1 MAKINLLP
9 WRDARR
15 KEQNKEFGV
24 LAGVAAGVG
33 VVLVAMGQIAVSNA
47 ISSQQERNTYMD
59 QRIAELDKEIKEIA
73 EIETQRAKLLQR
85 LNTIESL
92 QSNRTEVVHLFDEVV
107 QAIPDGLYLT
117 GLKQAGTTISLD
129 GVAESNTR
137 VTDLT
142 RNIKKSRWLVNPEI
156 GQVASKEVDFVRAAN
171 FSMKMGQVNPDKPV
185 EEPAASKKKGGK

>member
-33 VVLVAMGQIAVSNA
+33 VVLVAMGQIAVNNA
-47 ISSQQERNTYMD
+47 ISGQQARNTYMD
-59 QRIAELDKEIKEIA
+59 QQIAELDKEIKEIA

-117 GLKQAGTTISLD
+117 GLRQAGTAITLD

-156 GQVASKEVDFVRAAN
+156 GQVVSKEVDFVRAAN
-171 FSMKMGQVNPDKPV
+171 FTMKLGQVNPDKSA
-185 EEPAASKKKGGK
+185 EDPAASKKKGGK